1 MIEIRPTR
9 PGDLPGLDRLFGT
22 AFGHGLQA
30 AEWEWKYRRLP
41 EEGRSLV
48 AVDDAGTVLAHAGA
62 LRFAARS
69 HGREAGLW
77 QLADFAGVASGSGLR
92 PPLVTAGRRLLADLP
107 GEGDL
112 PWIFGFPSV
121 RHFRLGERAF
131 GYRPLAEVQPLA
143 GTLPEGAAPDPGR
156 AAPAD
161 RLDPGSGLAE
171 RAWEG
176 CAVDGVVRTTAFLN
190 RRYHDRPGRY
200 YRYYRLAAGDAEG
213 LAVVAFVGREGWM
226 AELWLPPEDGESAS
240 GGSAGARHAGGWYD
254 ALSAVAADLRAAGLT
269 AWRFWP
275 PPGSDLGSTLARL
288 GLEPAGEPHFIGCRG
303 APEAAGFYFAMGDYD
318 AV

>member
-1 MIEIRPTR
+1 MIEIRPTGR
-9 PGDLPGLDRLFGT
+9 GDLPGLDALFRT
-22 AFGHGLQA
+22 AFGHGLDA

-48 AVDDAGTVLAHAGA
+48 AVGGDGAVLAHAGA
-62 LRFAARS
+62 LRLIARS

-77 QLADFAGVASGSGLR
+77 QLADFAGVAAGAGLR
-92 PPLVTAGRRLLADLP
+92 PPLVAAGRRLLADLP
-107 GEGDL
+107 GAGDL
-112 PWIFGFPSV
+112 PWIFGFPSD

-131 GYRPLAEVQPLA
+131 GYRPLAEVRPLA
-143 GTLPEGAAPDPGR
+143 GPLPETAAADAER
-156 AAPAD
+156 TFAAE
-161 RLDPGSGLAE
+161 RLDPGSRLAE

-176 CAVDGVVRTTAFLN
+176 CAVDGVVRTTALLN

-200 YRYYRLAAGDAEG
+200 YRYYRLRGGGAEG
-213 LAVVAFVGREGWM
+213 LATFAFVGREAWA
-226 AELWLPPEDGESAS
+226 AELWLPPAD
-240 GGSAGARHAGGWYD
+240 GWYD

-275 PPGSDLGSTLARL
+275 PPAASELEATLARL
-288 GLEPAGEPHFIGCRG
+288 GLEPVGETLFVGCRG
-303 APEAAGFYFAMGDYD
+303 ASGGADPAGAAAGFYFAMGDYD